1 MVNPK
6 KGVERRKM
14 VLSREY
20 LNFLLAEQKTKKPRT
35 WYEKLCKFSEKLR
48 ISPPKQWETNL
59 QEDIIFSIMNV
70 TPKGVFSAALLTLF
84 ITSYFSFTFAY
95 LINDVMIMMILFV
108 LPIGTFYYIYSYPK
122 FHAQVLKVQTGDEAI
137 KIILYMIIYLKLHP
151 SFEGAINFAAA
162 HAEGPISSDIKKVMW
177 DLHVG
182 KYKTVEEAISTYM
195 PKWAVWNEDF
205 VRSLTLIYGVLS
217 EPTEEGREAIQR
229 KSLDFLLTNTHR
241 KMKTYV
247 ENISGSINILHIMGM
262 LLPVIGLIMFPMI
275 SLFLRQPQYQEDES
289 VLLFNPFYLALG
301 YTIVLPLILLFFMN
315 RILLKRPSAF
325 MVPDV
330 SKHPDLPPPDKFIF
344 KFGGKRH
351 VLPILPVAIMIGLL
365 IMLYGILHFVDL
377 YTSLL
382 IASTE
387 VRKDILM
394 EEADWSI
401 TNILSTFSITGGFGV
416 MFFLYFYLRSFQR
429 IKIRNNIKNIESEF
443 QVGLFSLGNY
453 LAEGYPIEK
462 SIQKS
467 LDEYEKLGMQKRPT
481 YHFFSRLL
489 YNIKNFGMTFRR
501 SLFDKKYGILRYFP
515 SVLIGEVM
523 RILSD
528 ASEKSSVLLGK
539 ISKTIGSYIEDLN
552 TIEAKIRELLED
564 VRSGIKMQSSFVV
577 PLICAVTGTLGLFIL
592 RMLKLLSCQLAQME
606 ENLGLEVLGDATL
619 GFGSLINELVGDFAT
634 VMPMTVLQA
643 IVGIYTVEIVTLLA
657 LLLNGIENGFD
668 DVSRDDL
675 ISKTLLRAIIMY
687 SIVSIFS
694 LLMFNSIIVGIIGS
708 AGEAFVCG

>member
-6 KGVERRKM
+6 KDVERRKM

-20 LNFLLAEQKTKKPRT
+20 LNFLLEEQKTKEPRT
-35 WYEKLCKFSEKLR
+35 WYEKLCKFSQKLR
-48 ISPPKQWETNL
+48 ISPPKQWGRKL
-59 QEDIIFSIMNV
+59 QEDIIFATMNV
-70 TPKGVFSAALLTLF
+70 TPRGVFSAALLTLF
-84 ITSYFSFTFAY
+84 ITSYFSFMFAFFIDD
-95 LINDVMIMMILFV
+95 LMIMMFLFV
-108 LPIGTFYYIYSYPK
+108 LPIGTFYYIFSYPK

-182 KYKTVEEAISTYM
+182 KYKNVEEAISKYM

-241 KMKTYV
+241 KMKSYV

-275 SLFLRQPQYQEDES
+275 SIFLHES
-289 VLLFNPFYLALG
+289 LNPFYLALG
-301 YTIVLPLILLFFMN
+301 YTVFLPLILLFFMN
-315 RILLKRPSAF
+315 RILLNRPSAF

-330 SKHPDLPPPDKFIF
+330 SKHPELPPPDKFLL
-344 KFGGKRH
+344 KLGKRRY
-351 VLPILPVAIMIGLL
+351 VLPILPLAIMIGLL
-365 IMLYGILHFVDL
+365 IMIYGIIHFIDL
-377 YTSLL
+377 YTALFTAPAE
-382 IASTE
+382 IQ
-387 VRKDILM
+387 VDILKK
-394 EEADWSI
+394 EAEMSV
-401 TNILSTFSITGGFGV
+401 TNLLSTFSITGGFG
-416 MFFLYFYLRSFQR
+416 MIFFLYFYLRSFQR
-429 IKIRNNIKNIESEF
+429 IKIRNAIKNIESEF
-443 QVGLFSLGNY
+443 QIGLFSLGNY
-453 LAEGYPIEK
+453 LSEGYPIEK

-481 YHFFSRLL
+481 YHFFNRLL
-489 YNIKNFGMTFRR
+489 YNIKNFGMTFKR

-528 ASEKSSVLLGK
+528 ASEKSSVLLGN
-539 ISKTIGSYIEDLN
+539 ISKTIGSYLEDLN

-564 VRSGIKMQSSFVV
+564 VRSSIKMQSSFIV
-577 PLICAVTGTLGLFIL
+577 PLICAVTGSLGIFIL
-592 RMLKLLSCQLAQME
+592 NMLKLLSCQLAQVE
-606 ENLGLEVLGDATL
+606 ENLGLESLGGTTL
-619 GFGSLINELVGDFAT
+619 GFGSLINDLVGDFAT

-643 IVGIYTVEIVTLLA
+643 IVGIYTIEIVALLSM
-657 LLLNGIENGFD
+657 LLNGIENGFD
-668 DVSRDDL
+668 NVSRDDL
-675 ISKTLLRAIIMY
+675 ISKTLLRAILMY
-687 SIVSIFS
+687 AVVSIFS
-694 LLMFNSIIVGIIGS
+694 LLMFHGVIVSIIET
-708 AGEAFVCG
+708 AGGTFVCD

>member
-6 KGVERRKM
+6 KDVERRKM

-20 LNFLLAEQKTKKPRT
+20 LNFLLEEQKTKEPRT
-35 WYEKLCKFSEKLR
+35 WYEKLCKFSQKLR
-48 ISPPKQWETNL
+48 ISPPKQWGMKL
-59 QEDIIFSIMNV
+59 QEDIIFATMNV
-70 TPKGVFSAALLTLF
+70 TPRGVFSAALLTLF
-84 ITSYFSFTFAY
+84 ITSYFSFMFAFFIDD
-95 LINDVMIMMILFV
+95 LMIMMFLFV
-108 LPIGTFYYIYSYPK
+108 LPIGTFYYIFSYPK

-182 KYKTVEEAISTYM
+182 KYKNVEEAISKYM

-241 KMKTYV
+241 KMKSYV

-275 SLFLRQPQYQEDES
+275 SIFLHES
-289 VLLFNPFYLALG
+289 LNPFYLALG
-301 YTIVLPLILLFFMN
+301 YTVFLPLILLFFMN
-315 RILLKRPSAF
+315 RILLNRPSAF

-330 SKHPDLPPPDKFIF
+330 SKHPELPPPDKFLL
-344 KFGGKRH
+344 KLGKRRY
-351 VLPILPVAIMIGLL
+351 VLPILPLAIMIGLL
-365 IMLYGILHFVDL
+365 IMIYGIIHFIDL
-377 YTSLL
+377 YTALFTAPAE
-382 IASTE
+382 IQ
-387 VRKDILM
+387 VDILKK
-394 EEADWSI
+394 EAEMSV
-401 TNILSTFSITGGFGV
+401 TNLLSTFSITGGFG
-416 MFFLYFYLRSFQR
+416 MIFFLYFYLRSFQR
-429 IKIRNNIKNIESEF
+429 IKIRNAIKNIESEF
-443 QVGLFSLGNY
+443 QIGLFSLGNY
-453 LAEGYPIEK
+453 LSEGYPIEK

-481 YHFFSRLL
+481 YHFFNRLL
-489 YNIKNFGMTFRR
+489 YNIKNFGMTFKR

-528 ASEKSSVLLGK
+528 ASEKSSVLLGN
-539 ISKTIGSYIEDLN
+539 ISKTIGSYLEDLN

-564 VRSGIKMQSSFVV
+564 VRSSIKMQSSFIV
-577 PLICAVTGTLGLFIL
+577 PLICAVTGSLGIFIL
-592 RMLKLLSCQLAQME
+592 NMLKLLSCQLAQVE
-606 ENLGLEVLGDATL
+606 ENLGLESLGGTTL
-619 GFGSLINELVGDFAT
+619 GFGSLINDLVGDFAT

-643 IVGIYTVEIVTLLA
+643 IVGIYTIEIVALLSM
-657 LLLNGIENGFD
+657 LLNGIENGFD
-668 DVSRDDL
+668 NVSRDDL
-675 ISKTLLRAIIMY
+675 ISKTLLRAILMY
-687 SIVSIFS
+687 AVVSIFS
-694 LLMFNSIIVGIIGS
+694 LLMFHGVIVSIIET
-708 AGEAFVCG
+708 AGGTFVCD

>member
-6 KGVERRKM
+6 KDVERRKM

-20 LNFLLAEQKTKKPRT
+20 LNFLLEEQKTKEPRT
-35 WYEKLCKFSEKLR
+35 WYEKLCKFSQKLR
-48 ISPPKQWETNL
+48 ISPPKQWGRKL
-59 QEDIIFSIMNV
+59 QEDIIFATMNV
-70 TPKGVFSAALLTLF
+70 TPRGVFSAALLTLF
-84 ITSYFSFTFAY
+84 ITSYFSFMFAFFIDD
-95 LINDVMIMMILFV
+95 LMIMMFLFV
-108 LPIGTFYYIYSYPK
+108 LPIGTFYYIFSYPK

-182 KYKTVEEAISTYM
+182 KYKNVEEAISKYM

-241 KMKTYV
+241 KMKSYV

-275 SLFLRQPQYQEDES
+275 SIFLHES
-289 VLLFNPFYLALG
+289 LNPFYLALG
-301 YTIVLPLILLFFMN
+301 YTVFLPLILLFFMN
-315 RILLKRPSAF
+315 RILLNRPSAF

-330 SKHPDLPPPDKFIF
+330 SKHPELPPPDKFLL
-344 KFGGKRH
+344 KLGKRRY
-351 VLPILPVAIMIGLL
+351 VLPILPLAIMIGLL
-365 IMLYGILHFVDL
+365 IMIYGIIHFIDL
-377 YTSLL
+377 YTALFTAPAE
-382 IASTE
+382 IQ
-387 VRKDILM
+387 VDILKK
-394 EEADWSI
+394 EAEMSV
-401 TNILSTFSITGGFGV
+401 TNLLSTFSITGGFG
-416 MFFLYFYLRSFQR
+416 MIFFLYFYLRSFQR
-429 IKIRNNIKNIESEF
+429 IKIRNAIKNIESEF
-443 QVGLFSLGNY
+443 QIGLFSLGNY
-453 LAEGYPIEK
+453 LSEGYPIEK

-481 YHFFSRLL
+481 YHFFNRLL
-489 YNIKNFGMTFRR
+489 YNIKNFGMTFKR

-528 ASEKSSVLLGK
+528 ASEKSSVLLGN
-539 ISKTIGSYIEDLN
+539 ISKTIGSYLEDLN

-564 VRSGIKMQSSFVV
+564 VRSSIKMQSSFIV
-577 PLICAVTGTLGLFIL
+577 PLICAVTGSLGIFIL
-592 RMLKLLSCQLAQME
+592 NMLKLLSCQLAQVE
-606 ENLGLEVLGDATL
+606 ENLGLESLGGTTL
-619 GFGSLINELVGDFAT
+619 GFGSLINDLVGDFAT
-634 VMPMTVLQA
+634 VMPMTVLQV
-643 IVGIYTVEIVTLLA
+643 IVGIYTIEIVALLSM
-657 LLLNGIENGFD
+657 LLNGIENGFD
-668 DVSRDDL
+668 NVSRDDL
-675 ISKTLLRAIIMY
+675 ISKTLLRAILMY
-687 SIVSIFS
+687 AVVSIFS
-694 LLMFNSIIVGIIGS
+694 LLMFHGVIVSIIET
-708 AGEAFVCG
+708 AGGTFVCD

>member
-1 MVNPK
+1 MI
-6 KGVERRKM
+6 
-14 VLSREY
+14 LSREY
-20 LNFLLAEQKTKKPRT
+20 LNFLLEEQRTKLPKT
-35 WYEKLCKFSEKLR
+35 WYEKFCKFSQKLR
-48 ISPPKQWETNL
+48 ISPPKEWGMKL
-59 QEDIIFSIMNV
+59 QEDIIFSTMKV

-84 ITSYFSFTFAY
+84 ITSYFSFMFAFF
-95 LINDVMIMMILFV
+95 IEDPMIMFILFV
-108 LPIGTFYYIYSYPK
+108 LPIGAFYYIYSYPK
-122 FHAQVLKVQTGDEAI
+122 FQAQVLKVQTGDEAI
-137 KIILYMIIYLKLHP
+137 KIILYMMIYLKLHP

-162 HAEGPISSDIKKVMW
+162 HAEGPISSDIKKAMW
-177 DLHVG
+177 DLQVG

-205 VRSLTLIYGVLS
+205 VRSLSLIYGVLS

-241 KMKTYV
+241 KMKGYV

-275 SLFLRQPQYQEDES
+275 SLFLHES
-289 VLLFNPFYLALG
+289 VNPFYLALG
-301 YTIVLPLILLFFMN
+301 YTIALPLILLFFMN
-315 RILLKRPSAF
+315 RILLTRPSAF

-330 SKHPDLPPPDKFIF
+330 SKHPEIAPPDKFLL
-344 KFGGKRH
+344 KFRGKRH
-351 VLPILPVAIMIGLL
+351 ILPILPLAIMIGLL
-365 IMLYGILHFVDL
+365 IMIYGIIHFVDL
-377 YTSLL
+377 YTTLFTAPEEMREEIL
-382 IASTE
+382 IN
-387 VRKDILM
+387 
-394 EEADWSI
+394 EAEMSI
-401 TNILSTFSITGGFGV
+401 TNLLATFSITCGFGA

-429 IKIRNNIKNIESEF
+429 IKIRNDIKNIESEF

-453 LAEGYPIEK
+453 LAGGYPIEK

-467 LDEYEKLGMQKRPT
+467 LDEYEKLGMEKRPT

-501 SLFDKKYGILRYFP
+501 SLFDKRYGILRYFP
-515 SVLIGEVM
+515 SVLIEEVM

-539 ISKTIGSYIEDLN
+539 ISKTIGSYLEDLN

-564 VRSGIKMQSSFVV
+564 VRSGIKMQSSFIV
-577 PLICAVTGTLGLFIL
+577 PLICAVTGSLGIFIL
-592 RMLKLLSCQLAQME
+592 NMLKLLSCQLARME
-606 ENLGLEVLGDATL
+606 ENLGLGGLGDMTL

-643 IVGIYTVEIVTLLA
+643 IVGIYTIEIVALLSM
-657 LLLNGIENGFD
+657 LLNGIENGFD

-675 ISKTLLRAIIMY
+675 ISKTLLRAILIY
-687 SIVSIFS
+687 AVVSIFS
-694 LLMFNSIIVGIIGS
+694 LMMFHGIITSIIET
-708 AGEAFVCG
+708 AGEAFVCS